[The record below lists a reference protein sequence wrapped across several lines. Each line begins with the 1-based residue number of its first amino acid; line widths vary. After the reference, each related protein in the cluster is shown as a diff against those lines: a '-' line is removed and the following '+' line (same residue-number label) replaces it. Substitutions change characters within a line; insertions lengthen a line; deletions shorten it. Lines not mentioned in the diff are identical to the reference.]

1 MGEYL
6 ELTSERVFLS
16 TPTPKSGQQ
25 ASGKKKKAPPV
36 KLQMES
42 AKMTALSTCF

>member
-25 ASGKKKKAPPV
+25 ASGKKKKKPLP
-36 KLQMES
+36 
-42 AKMTALSTCF
+42 